1 MIFDIPMSNRNKQS
15 EGPIEDLW
23 VEKYI
28 DMDARNLIDLQVAM
42 ADPNEKRIR
51 GQCFTSADRLKVKTH
66 MRNIAEKRLMP
77 FARQRIRSLEETVAK
92 TRKGI
97 KN

>member
-1 MIFDIPMSNRNKQS
+1 
-15 EGPIEDLW
+15 
-23 VEKYI
+23 
-28 DMDARNLIDLQVAM
+28 M

-51 GQCFTSADRLKVKTH
+51 GQCFTAADRLKVKTH
-66 MRNIAEKRLMP
+66 MKNIAEKRLMP
-77 FARQRIRSLEETVAK
+77 FARQRIRTLEETVAK

>member
-15 EGPIEDLW
+15 EAPIEDLW

>member
-1 MIFDIPMSNRNKQS
+1 MVLNHHPAGSTALQEAVQTLSQKFPQNMIFDIPMSNRTKQA

-51 GQCFTSADRLKVKTH
+51 GKCFSSADRQKVK
-66 MRNIAEKRLMP
+66 
-77 FARQRIRSLEETVAK
+77 
-92 TRKGI
+92 
-97 KN
+97 